1 MTEQTLEKAIRIRKE
16 INWIEH
22 GEYKD
27 YPKNVDCDKAAKL
40 VVEGLYTLYKK
51 EINKFCTDLVS
62 RYFSEREQRLKELR
76 EEFEA
81 L

>member
-1 MTEQTLEKAIRIRKE
+1 MTEQTLERASQIKRE

-27 YPKNVDCDKAAKL
+27 YPENVDCDKAARL
-40 VVEGLYTLYKK
+40 VIEGLYTFYKK
-51 EINKFCTDLVS
+51 EIDEFCTSLVS
-62 RYFSEREQRLKELR
+62 RYFKDRDKRLRELR